1 MNELKPRIR
10 RLKGADDA
18 DQAYCCMTETP
29 TPWPQA
35 LCACRDWMS
44 DNLGRHVEG
53 YHMQMAGGGVVG
65 HLYYALS
72 EQALFPYRLED
83 NVGVMYCE
91 WVQQRYQKQGFG
103 RLLYD
108 TFQADMQ
115 RAGVKGI
122 VIEGTDRPGQMHID
136 HFLPRGF
143 KVIRESGHRKLLYR
157 PLGQALIAAEMMQP
171 RSLPR
176 SGPPVSGPSKTGPSV
191 EIVILRGYMCP
202 YETATLLSLP
212 GVAQEFGERVRL
224 RQVPLTRESLQEYGV
239 TSGVFINGVQKLAGG
254 ETEEAIRQAIRE
266 ELDGE

>member
-1 MNELKPRIR
+1 MNDLKPQIR
-10 RLKGADDA
+10 RLKGPDDA
-18 DQAYCCMTETP
+18 DQAYCCMSETS

-44 DNLGRHVEG
+44 LNLGRHVEG
-53 YHMQMAGGGVVG
+53 YHMQVGDEIAG

-91 WVQQRYQKQGFG
+91 WVQPRYQKQGFG

-108 TFQADMQ
+108 TFQADMEQ
-115 RAGVKGI
+115 AGAKGI
-122 VIEGTDRPGQMHID
+122 VIEGSDQPGQMHID
-136 HFLPRGF
+136 HYLPRGF
-143 KVIRESGHRKLLYR
+143 QVIQESGHRKLLYR
-157 PLGQALIAAEMMQP
+157 PLGQALITAEMIQP
-171 RSLPR
+171 HSQP
-176 SGPPVSGPSKTGPSV
+176 SETGPPV

-202 YETATLLSLP
+202 YETATLISLP
-212 GVAQEFGERVRL
+212 GVAQEFGDEVRL

-254 ETEEAIRQAIRE
+254 ESEEAIRQAIRE
-266 ELDGE
+266 ELESE

>member
-1 MNELKPRIR
+1 MTNDLKPQIR
-10 RLKGADDA
+10 RLKGPDDA
-18 DQAYCCMTETP
+18 DQAYCCMSETP

-44 DNLGRHVEG
+44 LNLGRHVEG
-53 YHMQMAGGGVVG
+53 YHMQIAGEMASEVAG

-72 EQALFPYRLED
+72 EQALFPYLLED

-108 TFQADMQ
+108 TFQADME

-136 HFLPRGF
+136 HYLPRGF
-143 KVIRESGHRKLLYR
+143 KVIHKSDHRLLLYR
-157 PLGQALIAAEMMQP
+157 PLGQAQIMAEMMQP
-171 RSLPR
+171 DRQPAQ
-176 SGPPVSGPSKTGPSV
+176 TGPVV

-212 GVAQEFGERVRL
+212 GVAQEFGDRVHL

-266 ELDGE
+266 ELEDE

>member
-1 MNELKPRIR
+1 
-10 RLKGADDA
+10 
-18 DQAYCCMTETP
+18 MTETP

-44 DNLGRHVEG
+44 LNLGRHVEG
-53 YHMQMAGGGVVG
+53 YHMQIATDLGGEIAG

-108 TFQADMQ
+108 NFQADME

-143 KVIRESGHRKLLYR
+143 KVIQESGHRKLLYR
-157 PLGQALIAAEMMQP
+157 PLGQEQIVAEMMQP
-171 RSLPR
+171 HAQPG
-176 SGPPVSGPSKTGPSV
+176 SGSSETGPSRTGPSKTGPSV

-202 YETATLLSLP
+202 FETATLLSLP
-212 GVAQEFGERVRL
+212 GVAQEFGGRVRL

-254 ETEEAIRQAIRE
+254 ESEEAIRQAIRE
-266 ELDGE
+266 ELDNE